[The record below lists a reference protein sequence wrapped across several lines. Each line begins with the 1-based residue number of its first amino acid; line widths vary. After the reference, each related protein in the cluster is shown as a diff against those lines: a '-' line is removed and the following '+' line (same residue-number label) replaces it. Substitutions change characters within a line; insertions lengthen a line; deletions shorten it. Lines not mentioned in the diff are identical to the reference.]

1 MQIIERASVRSRK
14 KDLYYISI
22 TKNAKCDGCKACG
35 FGRKNRLT
43 MPALSLIECNA
54 GDTVCVRMPEKQVK
68 ASYVYLYLLPLLFMF
83 AGLMIPYAY
92 GEIYMLI
99 GAGVGLAVSVP
110 VVYAVER
117 LFRRRKKYLP
127 VITEKIVAESVFA
140 EKLQSD
146 EFNGET
152 DSEKFSEKISTEE
165 NDIHD

>member
-110 VVYAVER
+110 VSPFTVCAWLLR
-117 LFRRRKKYLP
+117 SLP
-127 VITEKIVAESVFA
+127 CTFVGGPPALPTTHKTFGVPTDTFA
-140 EKLQSD
+140 PPL
-146 EFNGET
+146 
-152 DSEKFSEKISTEE
+152 I
-165 NDIHD
+165 